1 MNFNEISKSGK
12 NPFLP
17 QAKFS
22 RIERVKGNNQLRD
35 NNDI

>member
-12 NPFLP
+12 NSFLP

-22 RIERVKGNNQLRD
+22 SIERVEGNDQLRD